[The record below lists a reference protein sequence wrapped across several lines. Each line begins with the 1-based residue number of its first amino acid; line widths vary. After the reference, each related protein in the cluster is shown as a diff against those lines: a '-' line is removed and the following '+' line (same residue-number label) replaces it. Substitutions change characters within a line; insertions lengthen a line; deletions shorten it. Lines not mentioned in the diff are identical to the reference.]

1 MEARLLLED
10 GTRLEG
16 QAFGAKTE
24 KLGEVVF
31 STGMTGYQEVL
42 TDPSCCGQ
50 MVIMTYPLIGNR
62 GINRHDFESKQ
73 SFIHGL
79 IVREHATSPNYWR
92 NEQSLDC
99 WLKEGGIPGIAGV
112 DTRMLTRKIR
122 AFGTLKGVL
131 STTGAP
137 WDVLAEKLEAGSVM
151 RDQVARVSTRTIHF
165 SPGSG
170 PRVVLM
176 DFGAKYG
183 IRRELTRRGCDVV
196 TVPWDTSAEEIKHLG
211 PDGILLSNG
220 PGNPKDVPGA
230 IATVGI
236 LLKQYRLFGIGLG
249 HQLFALAAG
258 ADTEKMRFGHR
269 GSNHPVKDLQS
280 GRIHITSQNHGYTVR
295 TDSLDQTDLTLTHI
309 ALNDGTCEGLAHKH
323 LPAFSVQYHPE
334 AAPGPHDSGELFDRF
349 LKLLNLNREGMAR
362 A

>member
-50 MVIMTYPLIGNR
+50 MVIMTYPLIGNC

-79 IVREHATSPNYWR
+79 IVREHATSPNHWR

-151 RDQVARVSTRTIHF
+151 RDQR
-165 SPGSG
+165 SPGQH
-170 PRVVLM
+170 PDHPFLAR
-176 DFGAKYG
+176 
-183 IRRELTRRGCDVV
+183 IRSPGG
-196 TVPWDTSAEEIKHLG
+196 S
-211 PDGILLSNG
+211 DGLWGQVRDS
-220 PGNPKDVPGA
+220 
-230 IATVGI
+230 
-236 LLKQYRLFGIGLG
+236 
-249 HQLFALAAG
+249 AG
-258 ADTEKMRFGHR
+258 ADPPGLRCGHGALGYFG
-269 GSNHPVKDLQS
+269 G
-280 GRIHITSQNHGYTVR
+280 G
-295 TDSLDQTDLTLTHI
+295 DQTPQLRRDPPFKRTRKSQGCTWGDRHCGHSVEAIPPVWNRSGPSAVRLGCWRRYGEDEVWTPGFQPSRQRPAFRKDPYHLSESRVYGANRLSGSDGSTLTHI

-334 AAPGPHDSGELFDRF
+334 AAPGPHDSGSF
-349 LKLLNLNREGMAR
+349 LTGF
-362 A
+362 